1 LAAGISERS
10 NFGCWKLDRAY
21 FFAAGGEDERTRSA
35 AVRTRGNGVRFR
47 VKGASERLKKN
58 KRRVYRS
65 TPNPKAR
72 PRSDAPKQSAP
83 VFMQDLANISA
94 TLVRT
99 NTGQQG
105 RRPTVMLPP
114 ELSPAQQKAVR
125 LFELDR
131 WLPSLSSTMN

>member
-1 LAAGISERS
+1 MAAGISERS

-72 PRSDAPKQSAP
+72 PRVAARRS
-83 VFMQDLANISA
+83 ISEDGWA
-94 TLVRT
+94 AERSGSGMRNV
-99 NTGQQG
+99 
-105 RRPTVMLPP
+105 TVGPIGTT
-114 ELSPAQQKAVR
+114 
-125 LFELDR
+125 D
-131 WLPSLSSTMN
+131 